1 MVSLEA
7 SDEAR
12 QFFWKNSPFRTHQVP
27 RVPAEGSPETSE
39 NWLFWSV
46 WWSPS
51 KILGL
56 FPILTSPSPQGPRW
70 RVFKTSENQPF
81 WNAAKGS
88 MWGVAWSV
96 WPSLLKDLIFFRFDL
111 TRSPRNSRKCLALPG
126 VYKKWLFIIR
136 RILLMSFTLY
146 HRTSLGKLI
155 YWAAFFDT
163 TSIIRNF
170 ENSAL
175 LQVFILY

>member
-1 MVSLEA
+1 MWGVI
-7 SDEAR
+7 
-12 QFFWKNSPFRTHQVP
+12 
-27 RVPAEGSPETSE
+27 G
-39 NWLFWSV
+39 SV

-56 FPILTSPSPQGPRW
+56 FPILTSHSPQGPRW

-96 WPSLLKDLIFFRFDL
+96 CPSLLKDLIFFRFDL